1 MNEIELKL
9 IQFYASKYNSE
20 ILDKDVFRC
29 CEAFGFLQAVD
40 VILPNQIWCLESME
54 MVLNRIKTKLEDML
68 EKGVIKW

>member
-1 MNEIELKL
+1 MADIELKL
-9 IQFYASKYNSE
+9 IQFYASKYNTE

-29 CEAFGFLQAVD
+29 CEAFGYLQAVD

-68 EKGVIKW
+68 DKE